1 MKIRIKGRRF
11 RLTLAV
17 LFLANGLSGWSQSV
31 NFGFIQKDLAIHEAL
46 MAPHRNPDLIPPG
59 FEVDVDLELRD
70 EEWWLI
76 SDVRLP
82 YGGYV
87 ISSTCD
93 IDYLGKFQV
102 NWNTDSKV
110 DNIGWEELPPSA
122 AGYEPFEAEMVPMIV
137 QNTQV
142 STRLIIDE
150 KTAAAQGKIFM
161 VLEPQCVPYSL
172 SFQLVKTAAGWG
184 IIQGRL
190 VSALKSALSD

>member
-1 MKIRIKGRRF
+1 MG
-11 RLTLAV
+11 
-17 LFLANGLSGWSQSV
+17 
-31 NFGFIQKDLAIHEAL
+31 FGFIQKDLAIHEAL
-46 MAPHRNPDLIPPG
+46 MAPHRNPDQIPPG
-59 FEVDVDLELRD
+59 FEVEVDLELRD

-102 NWNTDSKV
+102 NWNEASQV
-110 DNIGWEELPPSA
+110 AHAGWEESPPSI
-122 AGYEPFEAEMVPMIV
+122 AGYEPFEQTMVPMLV
-137 QNTQV
+137 QDSEV
-142 STRLIIDE
+142 ATRLVIGE
-150 KTAAAQGKIFM
+150 GVTSAQGEIFM

-172 SFQLVKTAAGWG
+172 TFQLVKSNSGWG

-190 VSALKSALSD
+190 MSTLGKP